1 MYKKLTFICNKIPNN
16 LTAHSLFRKITNL
29 KSITNYKV
37 EISDKF
43 VYIYLKNE
51 DILNTNDN
59 FEFFDKEKN
68 VNIVCILVSNEDA
81 PLHSFENGDYI
92 NINGQIS
99 YAIKDRVTHKKQCPI
114 NNFGNFDT
122 KKLNNEKKQHF
133 INYLENNLGIVIDNF
148 DDLKFSRNLKDEI
161 YLNTATSKLF
171 INIFNIN
178 GNVFVKNKDIINLLS
193 VNAVGKDKSYGFGNF
208 NIIKNL

>member
-1 MYKKLTFICNKIPNN
+1 MVLMKSNLLKDNEDLMKEYDYEKNINIDLNKIDKKLTSIEWNASAADKNGFDDYMLKEIFEQP
-16 LTAHSLFRKITNL
+16 TAIRETIGSRLP
-29 KSITNYKV
+29 
-37 EISDKF
+37 E
-43 VYIYLKNE
+43 NE
-51 DILNTNDN
+51 P
-59 FEFFDKEKN
+59 
-68 VNIVCILVSNEDA
+68 C
-81 PLHSFENGDYI
+81 
-92 NINGQIS
+92 
-99 YAIKDRVTHKKQCPI
+99 
-114 NNFGNFDT
+114 
-122 KKLNNEKKQHF
+122 
-133 INYLENNLGIVIDNF
+133 NF